1 MRKAPAMWLAALVA
15 LGAAGGVMAEQPDPA
30 PGGMMGPGMMG
41 PGMMGMESGD
51 WGAMPMTMG
60 RGAMPMLGM
69 GRHVEGRLAFLK
81 TELKITPD
89 QEPLWEALAQTLR
102 ANARTMAGMMPKG
115 GTMAQGERPSLPA
128 RLDRQEAFLTARLE
142 ALRATKEA
150 LLPLY
155 AAFSDAQKRTA
166 DELVGGPMGMGMAM

>member
-15 LGAAGGVMAEQPDPA
+15 LGAAGGVMAEQPEPT
-30 PGGMMGPGMMG
+30 PGGTMGPGMMG
-41 PGMMGMESGD
+41 PGMMGMDPGD
-51 WGAMPMTMG
+51 WGGMAMMG

-69 GRHVEGRLAFLK
+69 GRHVEGRLAFLRA
-81 TELKITPD
+81 ELGITPA

-102 ANARTMAGMMPKG
+102 ANTRTMAGMMPKG
-115 GTMAQGERPSLPA
+115 GMMAQGERPGLPE
-128 RLDRQEAFLTARLE
+128 RLERQEAFLTARLE

-155 AAFSDAQKRTA
+155 GAFSAAQKRAA